1 MQLPGA
7 FPEENHPPL
16 NENHYP
22 RVETHG
28 TGTTAAACSISA
40 APAATA
46 GTVEAKVMPSQ
57 SRALELPE
65 IVALIGQHLDRPSLA
80 RALRVCRLWHRS
92 LVPVMWSA
100 LTIDASHRRYRSST
114 LFEQWLD
121 LLEPNVHFTRSL
133 AVLSHRSLD
142 DPDIRD
148 TGTSSSTIPFINPDD
163 HLFHNTHHTNT
174 TDASH
179 FDGDGDDELLSPLQI
194 IVRIL
199 SLRHATNLQSITF
212 QTTEPVYSILLS
224 AQRIVSLE
232 RLDFQ
237 TAGGGP
243 SPLYL
248 SDAFYAYPHLRHL
261 RFAPLSSSS
270 PSSSSFTF
278 MSTARG
284 SEIQTTLGLHQSRYL
299 ALQTLDLHN
308 VSWPAKDLLTFAACC
323 PELRMLAIRGRAKVP
338 WDWTVETIQKL
349 AELCPKL
356 EALHLHPRFGTEVAE
371 PLLVCALECLPQLRK
386 LEIPNCH
393 FGTALFDLLMDDSC
407 GTSGGTGASTKHGG
421 SGDDGGHARG
431 TKIEDRAQRR
441 IERLSSLNVSYTR
454 MPASTSW
461 SSLVSTLTG
470 LTMTST
476 SPPPSLPLSSVP
488 SISSTFSPPPPPTQ
502 LTWACKNLTT
512 LKIGFAMFGG
522 DLSITRVIY
531 RHLAQFEALEHL
543 CITPSHV
550 PIRLGHDDSQGPL
563 LELLATLRKL
573 RVFDSHGT
581 RGDMRDRRV
590 VQWMA
595 RHWPKLMTLQVFLG
609 GGEENGEDG
618 GSEAAELQKDQH
630 RQLVMQWFAEEGR
643 YVQVLAA

>member
-16 NENHYP
+16 NENHFP

-28 TGTTAAACSISA
+28 TGTTAAASSISA
-40 APAATA
+40 APAVTA

-163 HLFHNTHHTNT
+163 HLLHNNHHMNT

-179 FDGDGDDELLSPLQI
+179 FDGDDDDELLSPLQI
-194 IVRIL
+194 IARIL

-338 WDWTVETIQKL
+338 WDWTVETMQKL

-356 EALHLHPRFGTEVAE
+356 EVLHLHPRFGTEVAE

-386 LEIPNCH
+386 LEIPNC
-393 FGTALFDLLMDDSC
+393 
-407 GTSGGTGASTKHGG
+407 
-421 SGDDGGHARG
+421 
-431 TKIEDRAQRR
+431 
-441 IERLSSLNVSYTR
+441 
-454 MPASTSW
+454 
-461 SSLVSTLTG
+461 